1 MRLVSTIP
9 RSHRMTDLRD
19 RLSLIVITDPNC
31 GDGRTILDVARA
43 ALRGGAPSIQLRGKE
58 QPARE
63 QVALARSLLAETRA
77 AGALLWVND
86 RLDVALAAGADGVHL
101 GQDDLPVDAA
111 RRIVPPGFLVGIS
124 AETPE
129 LALAA
134 ERGGADYVGTGPVYE
149 TGSKADA
156 GTAVGCARI
165 ARVAAAVR
173 IPVVGIGG
181 ITAGNAGDVVR
192 AGAAG
197 VAVISA
203 VMRAP
208 DPQAATRALLRA
220 VGKAGD

>member
-1 MRLVSTIP
+1 
-9 RSHRMTDLRD
+9 MTAGDLAP
-19 RLSLIVITDPNC
+19 RLSLIVITDPDC
-31 GDGRTILDVARA
+31 GAGRSIVDVARA
-43 ALRGGAPSIQLRGKE
+43 ALQAGAPSLQLRGKD

-63 QVALARSLLAETRA
+63 QVELARALLASTRP

-101 GQDDLPVDAA
+101 GQDDVPLEAA
-111 RRIVPPGFLVGIS
+111 RRIVPSGFRIGIS

-129 LALAA
+129 LARAA
-134 ERGGADYVGTGPVYE
+134 ERGGADYVGTGPVYA

-156 GTAVGCARI
+156 GDAVGCERIREVAR
-165 ARVAAAVR
+165 AVR

-181 ITAGNAGDVVR
+181 ISASNAADIIR
-192 AGAAG
+192 AGATG

-208 DPQAATRALLRA
+208 DPEAATRALLRA
-220 VGKAGD
+220 ITEPADEPRRIPRT